1 MMSSYS
7 VYRFSAAATAAIAS
21 CAVGWLALDAGA
33 SIPFV
38 AVGIVAAIAP
48 LGFLAFA
55 SRGTGSVDGA
65 ISSALGVCRQIQ
77 AGNFEAR
84 IINIRAT
91 GELGEL
97 LWAINDVIDRSDA
110 FLRESAAAMDH
121 VARNLYYRR
130 ITEASMV
137 GGFLASSQRIN
148 AAADSMARKVFETQ
162 RLAGRIKDVV
172 GTVSSSATQLEV
184 TARSMQSAAGSTS
197 TQADQAAAGAER
209 AGSSVGAV
217 AAAAEELSSSIHE
230 IGQQVARS
238 NSITQTAVKQTELT
252 SKRVEGLSQ
261 VADRI
266 GHVIDLIA
274 SIAKQ
279 TNLLALNATIE
290 AARAGDAGQGF
301 AVVAQEV
308 KTLAN
313 QTARATQEITSQ
325 VIAIRNATAQ
335 AVSDV
340 EDIRAIVREV
350 NEIAGTVAAAVEE
363 QGAATQEIASSIARV
378 SASTGDVI
386 RNITEVTT
394 VACESGS
401 GANQVLSAATD
412 LSMQAES
419 LNREMVDLVSLMN
432 RAA

>member
-1 MMSSYS
+1 MKSELS
-7 VYRFSAAATAAIAS
+7 
-21 CAVGWLALDAGA
+21 LAD
-33 SIPFV
+33 S
-38 AVGIVAAIAP
+38 
-48 LGFLAFA
+48 
-55 SRGTGSVDGA
+55 

-130 ITEASMV
+130 ITETSMV

-197 TQADQAAAGAER
+197 TRADQAAAGAER

-313 QTARATQEITSQ
+313 QTARATQEITSE

-350 NEIAGTVAAAVEE
+350 NEIAGTIAAAVEE

-378 SASTGDVI
+378 SASTGDVT

-401 GANQVLSAATD
+401 GANQVLAAATD